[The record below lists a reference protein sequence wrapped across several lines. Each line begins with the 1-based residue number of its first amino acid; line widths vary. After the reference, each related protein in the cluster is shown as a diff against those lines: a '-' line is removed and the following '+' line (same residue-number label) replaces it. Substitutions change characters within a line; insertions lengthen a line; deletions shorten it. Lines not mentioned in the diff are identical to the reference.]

1 MRRGIRRA
9 LELRGALNL
18 GVHIGLDDV
27 RADEFYTML
36 ILEEERDQLERERKN
51 THGK

>member
-1 MRRGIRRA
+1 LLIRRA
-9 LELRGALNL
+9 LGLRAALNL
-18 GVHIGLDDV
+18 GIHIGLDDI

-36 ILEEERDQLERERKN
+36 ILEEERDRLERERAS